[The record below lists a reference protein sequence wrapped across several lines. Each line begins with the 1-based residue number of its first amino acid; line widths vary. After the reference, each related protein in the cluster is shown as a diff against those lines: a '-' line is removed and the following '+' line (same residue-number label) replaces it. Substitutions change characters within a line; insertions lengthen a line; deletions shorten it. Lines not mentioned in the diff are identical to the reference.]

1 MDDNNAKIIDW
12 TVYALDRFAG
22 ECYRKGDL
30 SEAALIDHTIQL
42 YEDGLITVKWENGQ
56 PIYSL
61 TSEAKIIMDVMKGT
75 PEADIID
82 DVRSTLES
90 MNESE

>member
-1 MDDNNAKIIDW
+1 MKSKKVIDW

-22 ECYRKGDL
+22 ECIRKGDMA
-30 SEAALIDHTIQL
+30 EASLIDTTIHL
-42 YEDGLITVKWENGQ
+42 YEDGLVSVRWEDGK

-61 TSEAKIIMDVMKGT
+61 TPEARIIMDVMKGT
-75 PEADIID
+75 PEANIID
-82 DVRSTLES
+82 DVRTTLES

>member
-1 MDDNNAKIIDW
+1 MSKSKIIDW

-30 SEAALIDHTIQL
+30 SEAALVDHTIQL
-42 YEDGLITVKWENGQ
+42 YEEGLVSIKWENGQ
-56 PIYSL
+56 PVYSL
-61 TSEAKIIMDVMKGT
+61 TPEARMIMDVMKGT

-82 DVRSTLES
+82 DVRSTLEE

>member
-1 MDDNNAKIIDW
+1 MDDNDAKIIDW

-30 SEAALIDHTIQL
+30 SEAALVDHTIQL
-42 YEDGLITVKWENGQ
+42 YEDGLISVKWENGQ

>member
-30 SEAALIDHTIQL
+30 SEAALVDHTIQL
-42 YEDGLITVKWENGQ
+42 YEDGLISVRWENGQ

-75 PEADIID
+75 PEANIID

>member
-1 MDDNNAKIIDW
+1 MTQEKNKVLDW
-12 TVYALDRFAG
+12 TVYALDRFAA
-22 ECYRKGDL
+22 ECYKKGDMA
-30 SEAALIDHTIQL
+30 EAALVDTTIQL
-42 YEDGLITVKWENGQ
+42 YEEGLVSVRWEDGK

-61 TSEAKIIMDVMKGT
+61 TPEARIIMDVMKDT
-75 PEADIID
+75 PEANIID